1 MHRANQNDKKTN
13 KGSTCPSKR
22 PPLPHQCWRS
32 RHATS
37 SPLAPQPPPGTV
49 RPFRAAWVRRAVN
62 IHKSINKICLHH
74 ELPHLNITTL
84 MKLRFCTLRRGT
96 GRWTGTSACS
106 SNLPPDL
113 RTWRTCG
120 ELRPSGKVISQVLIG
135 KHWATNYSSSSSR
148 RRRDEVTR
156 KAHL

>member
-32 RHATS
+32 RHAAS
-37 SPLAPQPPPGTV
+37 IPLAPQPPPGKV
-49 RPFRAAWVRRAVN
+49 RPFRAAWAKRAVN
-62 IHKSINKICLHH
+62 IHKSINKICQHH
-74 ELPHLNITTL
+74 ELPDLNITTL
-84 MKLRFCTLRRGT
+84 RELRFCTLRRGS

-113 RTWRTCG
+113 RTWRTCA
-120 ELRPSGKVISQVLIG
+120 ELRPSGKVISQVLID
-135 KHWATNYSSSSSR
+135 KPWATNYSVS
-148 RRRDEVTR
+148 
-156 KAHL
+156 